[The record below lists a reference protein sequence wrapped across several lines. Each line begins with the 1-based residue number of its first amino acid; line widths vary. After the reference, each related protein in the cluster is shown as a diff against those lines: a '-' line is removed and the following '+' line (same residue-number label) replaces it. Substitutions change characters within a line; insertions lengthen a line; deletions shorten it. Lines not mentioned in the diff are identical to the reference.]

1 MVHLTFVT
9 RCAGTSASNDS
20 KDMQCKRKRNIEARS
35 CNRYSRGKALSI
47 TYSEC
52 VCSLR
57 FPA

>member
-1 MVHLTFVT
+1 MVHLTFVAK
-9 RCAGTSASNDS
+9 CAGTSASNDN
-20 KDMQCKRKRNIEARS
+20 KDKRKRNIEARS
-35 CNRYSRGKALSI
+35 CNRCSRGKALSI